1 MTLLEAITIGLGF
14 ALGFYAAVIVAIM
27 LGALA
32 ALIYVTVKG
41 SGEPDHAVEDNTPEY
56 DMETL
61 NIPAYLRRTE
71 AKQLDLPL

>member
-1 MTLLEAITIGLGF
+1 MTFLEAITIGLGF
-14 ALGFYAAVIVAIM
+14 ALGFYAAVIVAMM
-27 LGALA
+27 LGGLA
-32 ALIYVTVKG
+32 GLIYIMVKG
-41 SGEPDHAVEDNTPEY
+41 DDEVDHAVEDNTPEY